1 MRVRPNS
8 PVLRYT
14 PLGAAREVTGSCH
27 LIEFGRTKILF
38 DVGMHQGFDNVDR
51 DYRIPPNVDLSKVD
65 FVVLSHAHLD
75 HSGRLPYFGKN
86 GLKARIVCTHPTKP
100 LAELIMRDSA
110 KIMDE
115 DSKRKSG
122 KPPLYTGA
130 DVDGVMGLF
139 DTYSYGE
146 KIDLADNISIT
157 FYDAGHIL
165 GSAYV
170 NFEFN
175 TGHHK
180 SNMVFSGDLG
190 KSGKSLI
197 TDPVFP
203 NGLTPENVVIE
214 STYGNRLHKSFDNS
228 VQEFYDAINEGFA
241 RGGNIYIPTLAVER
255 AQELMY
261 LIREGV
267 QSGRVTSTP
276 KVVLDSPMAI
286 GATKIFRNH
295 MDLFN
300 PEARALY
307 AGGEDL
313 FSVEFSDT
321 RETSEQL
328 NDVHSGSIIL
338 AGSGMCNGGRIIHHL
353 KNCLSNPKHTVIFT
367 SYAPEGT
374 LARRI
379 VDLIPEL
386 EKIEGKRKSNSVNIF
401 GDEVPVR
408 AKLYTIN
415 GFSGH
420 ADKDMLTQWL
430 SPLAGSG
437 HLKRLFI
444 VHGHYEDSMIPF
456 AGHLVG
462 QGYNTSRIKIQMPE
476 YAKPLVLLK

>member
-1 MRVRPNS
+1 MRVRTNP

-27 LIEFGRTKILF
+27 LIEFGKTKILF
-38 DVGMHQGFDNVDR
+38 DSGMHQGFDNVKR
-51 DYRIPPNVDLSKVD
+51 DSSIPANINLSKID
-65 FVVLSHAHLD
+65 YIFLSHAHLD
-75 HSGRLPYFGKN
+75 HSGRTPFFVKN
-86 GLKARIVCTHPTKP
+86 GFNGRIICTHPTKP

-110 KIMDE
+110 KIMEE

-122 KPPLYTGA
+122 RPPLYSGA
-130 DVDGVMGLF
+130 DVDATMPLF
-139 DTYSYGE
+139 DTVSYGQE
-146 KIDLADNISIT
+146 INIAEGITAT

-170 NFEFN
+170 NFEFD
-175 TGHHK
+175 TGFHK

-190 KSGKSLI
+190 KSGKALI
-197 TDPVFP
+197 TDPIFP
-203 NGLTPENVVIE
+203 HGLTPENVVIE
-214 STYGNRLHKSFDNS
+214 STYGNRLHKPFDIS

-241 RGGNIYIPTLAVER
+241 RGGNIFMPTLAVER

-267 QSGRVTSTP
+267 ESGAIKSKP
-276 KVVLDSPMAI
+276 KVILDSPMAI
-286 GATKIFRNH
+286 GATKIFREH
-295 MDLFN
+295 MELFN
-300 PEARALY
+300 PAARELY
-307 AGGEDL
+307 ANGEDL

-321 RETSEQL
+321 RETSEQI
-328 NDVHSGSIIL
+328 NGISSGSIIL

-353 KNCLSNPKHTVIFT
+353 KNCLSNPNHTVIFT

-374 LARRI
+374 LARKI
-379 VDLIPEL
+379 IDLIPEL
-386 EKIEGKRKSNSVNIF
+386 DKVESKRRANSVNIF
-401 GDEVPVR
+401 GDEILVK
-408 AKLYTIN
+408 AKLHTIN

-420 ADKDMLTQWL
+420 ADKDMLTSWL

-444 VHGHYEDSMIPF
+444 VHGNYNESMIPF

-462 QGYNTSRIKIQMPE
+462 QGYNTSRIKMQMPE
-476 YAKPLVLLK
+476 YAKPLTLLK